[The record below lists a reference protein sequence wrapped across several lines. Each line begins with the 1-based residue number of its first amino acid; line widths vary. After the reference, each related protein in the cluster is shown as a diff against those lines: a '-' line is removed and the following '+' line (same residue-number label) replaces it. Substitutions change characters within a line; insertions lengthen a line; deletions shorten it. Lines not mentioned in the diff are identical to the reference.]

1 MKRINSSLIST
12 TVRALAQSMTT
23 KIMIILAKKLI
34 TDYDIY
40 KRTGFPAS
48 IAIPNKDAARQ
59 IVTDIVKQDKFL
71 DLVLLLVEIGDKG
84 LMGRKYAIPYM
95 REIISG
101 VFDLG
106 YIYDSSN
113 KIFVENPKYSMT
125 RNWGALK
132 VGEEYTLTFLR
143 LDIVGN
149 SGIVRE
155 NPGDKVEATYTILRE
170 ITQKAVHSRN
180 GRIWGWDGDGGLA
193 VFFFGTK
200 NQSAV
205 MAAME
210 ILHEVY
216 FHNLIDNRLTKPFQI
231 RTAVHSGPFHY
242 TDDEAELKASESVKR
257 VIKIEGNFT
266 KPDTLTISPVVK
278 LMLDALAA
286 NQFKPFKGSDQLEY
300 YNYKLRFEV
309 FVASENSPLL
319 QLFFPTTRW
328 GILHT

>member
-1 MKRINSSLIST
+1 MKRINNSLIST

-34 TDYDIY
+34 SDYDIY
-40 KRTGFPAS
+40 KRTGFPTS
-48 IAIPNKDAARQ
+48 IAIPNQDAARQ
-59 IVTDIVKQDKFL
+59 IVTDIVRQDKYL
-71 DLVLLLVEIGDKG
+71 NLVLLLVEIGDKG

-95 REIISG
+95 REIVNG

-113 KIFVENPKYSMT
+113 KIFVENPQFSMT
-125 RNWGALK
+125 RNWGALQ
-132 VGEEYTLTFLR
+132 VGNEYTLTFLR

-149 SGIVRE
+149 SKIVRE
-155 NPGDKVEATYTILRE
+155 NPAEKVEETYAILRN

-180 GRIWGWDGDGGLA
+180 GRIWEWDGDGGLG
-193 VFFFGTK
+193 VFFFGNK

-216 FHNLIDNRLTKPFQI
+216 FHNIMDNRLDKPFQI
-231 RTAVHSGPFHY
+231 RTAVHSGPFSY
-242 TDDEAELKASESVKR
+242 TADETELKASESVKS
-257 VIKIEGNFT
+257 VIKIEGHFT

-286 NQFKPFKGSDQLEY
+286 NQFVSFKGKDQLEY
-300 YNYKLRFEV
+300 YNYKLRFE
-309 FVASENSPLL
+309 
-319 QLFFPTTRW
+319 
-328 GILHT
+328 GK